1 MSCLGIDIGGTNT
14 KLVRL
19 EDADEPVARHE
30 VPTPREVAGYERT
43 LSEAVDTVSRDGSPV
58 EAVGFSV
65 AGLVDEHR
73 AIVQAPNLPFFEG
86 VDVAAPLR
94 RRDPEPVL
102 VVEND
107 VNAAIVGEQQCGAG
121 RGCRDLCMLSLGTG
135 VGGGV
140 IVDGRLQRGSHGL
153 AGELG
158 HIVLD
163 HDGPPCTCGLP
174 GHVEAYLSTA
184 AIVERG
190 RAALR
195 EAGDRGATLRR
206 HVEQEGEPSP
216 RVLAEAAREGCP
228 VAREVLAVSGR
239 WLGLACANLT
249 HTLQPD
255 RILIGGG
262 VSQADEL
269 LLEPAREEYEAR
281 LMRAVRGSVPIVRAE
296 LGVDGAAIGAAVLAR
311 RILDERR
318 A

>member
-1 MSCLGIDIGGTNT
+1 MSCVGVDIGGTNT
-14 KLVRL
+14 KLVRI
-19 EDADEPVARHE
+19 EDGEDPVARHE
-30 VPTPREVAGYERT
+30 VATPREVEAYEHTLAG
-43 LSEAVDTVSRDGSPV
+43 AVGAVARGGSPI

-65 AGLVDEHR
+65 AGLVDER
-73 AIVQAPNLPFFEG
+73 RTIVQAPNLPFFEG

-94 RRDPEPVL
+94 QRDPEPAL

-107 VNAAIVGEQQCGAG
+107 VNAAIVGEQEWGAG

-140 IVDGRLQRGSHGL
+140 IVGGRLQRGSHGL

-163 HDGPPCTCGLP
+163 HDGPLCTCGLP
-174 GHVEAYLSTA
+174 GHVESYLSTA

-190 RAALR
+190 RRALR
-195 EAGDRGATLRR
+195 EAGDRGAILRR
-206 HVEQEGEPSP
+206 HVDREGEASP

-228 VAREVLAVSGR
+228 VARDVLAASGR

-255 RILIGGG
+255 RILVGGG
-262 VSQADEL
+262 VSQAGEL

-311 RILDERR
+311 RILDERP